1 MFEAKL
7 HPGSTKEQNRVN
19 IAFFTDSARQSIFKM
34 AASQDAMTTAIKK
47 TLLCKI
53 TGVKIKRDYSCK
65 SSMRVNVSI
74 IEQNI
79 FFSS

>member
-47 TLLCKI
+47 HCC
-53 TGVKIKRDYSCK
+53 VR
-65 SSMRVNVSI
+65 
-74 IEQNI
+74 
-79 FFSS
+79 

>member
-19 IAFFTDSARQSIFKM
+19 IAFFPDSARQSIFKM

-47 TLLCKI
+47 HCC
-53 TGVKIKRDYSCK
+53 VR
-65 SSMRVNVSI
+65 
-74 IEQNI
+74 
-79 FFSS
+79 